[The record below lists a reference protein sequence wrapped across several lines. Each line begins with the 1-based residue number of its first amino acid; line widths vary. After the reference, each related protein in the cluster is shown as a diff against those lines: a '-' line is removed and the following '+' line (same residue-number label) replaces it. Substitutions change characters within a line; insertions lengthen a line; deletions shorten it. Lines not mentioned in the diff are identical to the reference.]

1 MPGKPMSREYT
12 HSFFDEESLLRM
24 GVIILIEQEIHPS
37 VHGNGVQ
44 TADFFKEQFGMTA
57 R

>member
-1 MPGKPMSREYT
+1 MPGKPMSREDT
-12 HSFFDEESLLRM
+12 HSYFDEDWCHY
-24 GVIILIEQEIHPS
+24 IDEQEIHPS